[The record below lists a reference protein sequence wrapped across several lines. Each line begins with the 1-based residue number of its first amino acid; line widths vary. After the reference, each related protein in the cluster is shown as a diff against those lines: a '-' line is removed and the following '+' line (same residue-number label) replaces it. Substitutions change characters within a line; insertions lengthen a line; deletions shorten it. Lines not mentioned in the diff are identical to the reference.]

1 MATVTVAAAPTRPP
15 AAPDLL
21 ATPWREAGVPVPTPR
36 PVDGP
41 PPLARV
47 VVGAAPV
54 R

>member
-1 MATVTVAAAPTRPP
+1 MT
-15 AAPDLL
+15 APDLL
-21 ATPWREAGVPVPTPR
+21 ATPWRETGVPVPEPL

-47 VVGAAPV
+47 DVTPRPDVPTPREDRVPV